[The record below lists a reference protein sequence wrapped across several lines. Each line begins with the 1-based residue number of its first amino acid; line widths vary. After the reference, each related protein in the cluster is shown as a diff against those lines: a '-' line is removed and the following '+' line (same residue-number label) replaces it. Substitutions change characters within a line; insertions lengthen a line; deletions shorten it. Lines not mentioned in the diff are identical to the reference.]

1 MRKYLPFLLF
11 MLSCA
16 GNRIQEKNVF
26 RYNQADGIASL
37 DPAFAKNQPVMW
49 ASRHLFNTLVEVDD
63 SLKLVPGLAQQW
75 WISEDG
81 KRYRFLLRKGVYFHD
96 DPVFP
101 DGRGREMKA
110 DDVVFSLNR
119 ILDKQVASP
128 GAWIFNG
135 RVDTLNPFIAV
146 NDSLF
151 ELRLLRPFPPVLGIL
166 SMAYCSIVAREA
178 VEKYG
183 KDFRRH
189 PCGTGPFMLK
199 QWDEGQALILHRNPR
214 YHERDEDG
222 HPLPYLSAI
231 KISFFTNK
239 ATEFME
245 FRQGRLDF
253 VNDIEASF
261 KDEILTKTGSLR
273 KDWEGRIILKKQP
286 YLNTEYLG
294 ILFDPE
300 NEWVKSSPLRLKKVR
315 QAMSHAIDRKK
326 MMMYL
331 RNSIGIAA
339 TAGFIPAGMPG
350 FDSTRVKGYG
360 YDPDRARA
368 LLKEAG
374 YHPDS
379 SGTILLK
386 TIPIYAELGAFVA
399 RQLEEIGMKVAVET
413 MQRATLLEQIA
424 TSRAL
429 FFRGNWIADYPDA
442 ENYLSVFYSRNPAP
456 PNYTRY
462 KNAEFDRLYE
472 KALFTT
478 DDSERFRLYQ
488 QMDQLVM
495 DDAPVIPLWY
505 DMAIHLV
512 APGITGFTPNA
523 LNLLE
528 LRRTRKQD

>member
-1 MRKYLPFLLF
+1 
-11 MLSCA
+11 
-16 GNRIQEKNVF
+16 
-26 RYNQADGIASL
+26 
-37 DPAFAKNQPVMW
+37 
-49 ASRHLFNTLVEVDD
+49 
-63 SLKLVPGLAQQW
+63 
-75 WISEDG
+75 
-81 KRYRFLLRKGVYFHD
+81 
-96 DPVFP
+96 
-101 DGRGREMKA
+101 
-110 DDVVFSLNR
+110 
-119 ILDKQVASP
+119 
-128 GAWIFNG
+128 
-135 RVDTLNPFIAV
+135 
-146 NDSLF
+146 
-151 ELRLLRPFPPVLGIL
+151 
-166 SMAYCSIVAREA
+166 
-178 VEKYG
+178 
-183 KDFRRH
+183 
-189 PCGTGPFMLK
+189 
-199 QWDEGQALILHRNPR
+199 
-214 YHERDEDG
+214 
-222 HPLPYLSAI
+222 
-231 KISFFTNK
+231 
-239 ATEFME
+239 ME

-273 KDWEGRIILKKQP
+273 KEWEGRILLKKQP

-300 NEWVKSSPLRLKKVR
+300 NEWVKASPLRLKKVR

-331 RNSIGIAA
+331 RNSIGTAA
-339 TAGFIPAGMPG
+339 TAGFIPVGMPG
-350 FDSTRVKGYG
+350 FDSAKVKGYG

-379 SGTILLK
+379 SGVITLK

-399 RQLEEIGMKVAVET
+399 RQLEEIGMNVAVET

-424 TSRAL
+424 NSRAL
-429 FFRGNWIADYPDA
+429 FFRGNWIADYPDG

-472 KALFTT
+472 KALVTT
-478 DDSERFRLYQ
+478 NDSERFRLYQ

-512 APGITGFTPNA
+512 APGITGFAPNA

-528 LRRTRKQD
+528 LRKTRKRD